1 MANRFETTA
10 FVVFRICIRGIQNYA
25 KITKENVTVINL
37 GSIICLSF
45 FWFWT
50 LHCAVFSNSLSG
62 KFRVLTQTQA
72 DQSKIVVVDVNFGI
86 SAVAPIT
93 LFENTSCNLINIF
106 SKLNFLILQSSN
118 LNSFMDDHLYSSF
131 SCTTSPIHA
140 ATSKEIFLKKISERT
155 YLRTSSFRH
164 FSCYTFFTWLLGFF
178 GASPPSYCCYFL
190 LSSVRKLKG
199 ITSS

>member
-1 MANRFETTA
+1 M
-10 FVVFRICIRGIQNYA
+10 
-25 KITKENVTVINL
+25 
-37 GSIICLSF
+37 
-45 FWFWT
+45 
-50 LHCAVFSNSLSG
+50 
-62 KFRVLTQTQA
+62 
-72 DQSKIVVVDVNFGI
+72 
-86 SAVAPIT
+86 APIT

-164 FSCYTFFTWLLGFF
+164 FSCYTFFYVTVRFLWCLTPLLLLLFFTQFREKVERNYKFLIWSSIEANALCFFLATHRLGKLKIVGFVLNT
-178 GASPPSYCCYFL
+178 SPQIAIFSSLGLITIKSITSDLP
-190 LSSVRKLKG
+190 SVRQ
-199 ITSS
+199 IIDY